1 MTLDRRIVSILYFNG
16 INDVESVDRFLG
28 RNGDFFEVMIKGE
41 IVKLKIPG
49 NLYLDD
55 DVYTQFEFEN
65 SSEEIVED
73 DVVEDDVVEDETIEN
88 TIIVENKNFEEELLD
103 AKKSAENFSEFSIE
117 TYVQVTADEK
127 TIEEETA
134 DEKTVEEET
143 VEEETVEVDE
153 EIKEFLGEDLVKKGR
168 VVSIVEDSV
177 DAVKKKTTRK
187 KKKPDLDDDINDFIN
202 LA

>member
-127 TIEEETA
+127 T
-134 DEKTVEEET
+134 VEEET

>member
-127 TIEEETA
+127 TVEEE
-134 DEKTVEEET
+134 TVEEET